1 MSFSEAI
8 IAEREAQVAK
18 YGEDTEDLLILLV
31 CELAKLIECKNLP
44 TDEDA
49 ARIRDLK
56 TKLLHSA
63 ALDGVETKR

>member
-1 MSFSEAI
+1 MSFTEAM
-8 IAEREAQVAK
+8 IAEREAGMAD
-18 YGEDTEDLLILLV
+18 YDEDTEDLLIRLV

-49 ARIRDLK
+49 TRIRDLK